1 MLDTNCHSRC
11 IMSVRCVW
19 SKHAPKSVQFF
30 WNRCRSSTLMSKAV
44 IKLCVHAGTLERCRF
59 VFWFFGGTGGVF
71 FFVAISLM
79 GVLASSLAWLNC
91 HRFLAG
97 AILLERGCVVLG
109 VRFSSAMLVWVA
121 FEAWVFH

>member
-1 MLDTNCHSRC
+1 
-11 IMSVRCVW
+11 MS
-19 SKHAPKSVQFF
+19 
-30 WNRCRSSTLMSKAV
+30 NAV

-59 VFWFFGGTGGVF
+59 VFLVFLVEQGEGCF
-71 FFVAISLM
+71 FFCLAISLM

-97 AILLERGCVVLG
+97 AILLERGCVVFG
-109 VRFSSAMLVWVA
+109 VRFSSAKLAWVA

>member
-1 MLDTNCHSRC
+1 MYHVCE
-11 IMSVRCVW
+11 MCVW

-44 IKLCVHAGTLERCRF
+44 IKLCVYAGTLERCRF
-59 VFWFFGGTGGVF
+59 VFFWFFLVEQGEGF
-71 FFVAISLM
+71 FFAISLM
-79 GVLASSLAWLNC
+79 GVLASCLAWLNC

>member
-1 MLDTNCHSRC
+1 
-11 IMSVRCVW
+11 
-19 SKHAPKSVQFF
+19 
-30 WNRCRSSTLMSKAV
+30 MSKAV
-44 IKLCVHAGTLERCRF
+44 IKLCVYAGTLERCRF
-59 VFWFFGGTGGVF
+59 VFFGFFGGTGGVFF

-79 GVLASSLAWLNC
+79 GVLASRLAWLNC
-91 HRFLAG
+91 HRILAG